1 MSVFFLRMIELYL
14 LLIKNGL
21 EINSWIKLLL
31 SETSSLMSKLQK
43 KKTQL
48 NSPLQFTWGR
58 LYKTLNYHLTTQIVV
73 KFNYLVKNK
82 GIQLTLTVV
91 KVNYLFIQLGPGELL
106 FILRLCSVHPCKCS
120 LCSDEVMKTWLS
132 RSKVYIYNK

>member
-1 MSVFFLRMIELYL
+1 MQEWWTNDLSMSVFFLRMIELYL

-82 GIQLTLTVV
+82 GI
-91 KVNYLFIQLGPGELL
+91 
-106 FILRLCSVHPCKCS
+106 
-120 LCSDEVMKTWLS
+120 
-132 RSKVYIYNK
+132 